1 MRYLAESR
9 DRFRPLSQAQFA
21 SLALL
26 RFSCGEHPAENG
38 MESFARLQVRLMLA
52 TVIVSAVAVLF
63 ASFYFDLFVARSL
76 LVGAVAGLFY
86 LRLLARSVARLG
98 GGSRQVGRFQLVV
111 PIVLIVSAARFP
123 QLDLLPA
130 FVGFLLY
137 KPALIL
143 QTVFDG

>member
-1 MRYLAESR
+1 MIDSGRFLRRNLQALPSTDSAAVSNLA
-9 DRFRPLSQAQFA
+9 
-21 SLALL
+21 
-26 RFSCGEHPAENG
+26 GNG

-52 TVIVSAVAVLF
+52 TVIVSVVAVLF

-123 QLDLLPA
+123 QLELLPA

-143 QTVFDG
+143 QTVIDG

>member
-1 MRYLAESR
+1 L
-9 DRFRPLSQAQFA
+9 QALPSSDSAAVNA
-21 SLALL
+21 S
-26 RFSCGEHPAENG
+26 AENG

-52 TVIVSAVAVLF
+52 TVIVSAVAILF
-63 ASFYFDLFVARSL
+63 AAFYFDLFVARSL

>member
-1 MRYLAESR
+1 MIDSG
-9 DRFRPLSQAQFA
+9 RFLRRNLQALPSSDSA
-21 SLALL
+21 VVNT
-26 RFSCGEHPAENG
+26 PAENG

-52 TVIVSAVAVLF
+52 TLIVSAVATLF

-76 LVGAVAGLFY
+76 LGGAVAGLFY

-143 QTVFDG
+143 QTVIDG

>member
-1 MRYLAESR
+1 MIDSG
-9 DRFRPLSQAQFA
+9 RFLRRNLQALPSSDSA
-21 SLALL
+21 VVNT
-26 RFSCGEHPAENG
+26 PAENG

-52 TVIVSAVAVLF
+52 TLIVSAVATLF

-111 PIVLIVSAARFP
+111 PILLIVSAARFP

-143 QTVFDG
+143 QTVLDG

>member
-1 MRYLAESR
+1 MIDYG
-9 DRFRPLSQAQFA
+9 RFLRRNLQALPSSDSA
-21 SLALL
+21 VVNT
-26 RFSCGEHPAENG
+26 PAENG

-52 TVIVSAVAVLF
+52 TLIVSAVATLF

-111 PIVLIVSAARFP
+111 PIVLIVAAARLP

>member
-1 MRYLAESR
+1 MIDSG
-9 DRFRPLSQAQFA
+9 RFLRRNLQALPSSDSAAVNA
-21 SLALL
+21 S
-26 RFSCGEHPAENG
+26 AENG

-52 TVIVSAVAVLF
+52 TVIVSVVAILF
-63 ASFYFDLFVARSL
+63 TAFYFDLLVARSL

>member
-1 MRYLAESR
+1 VIDSG
-9 DRFRPLSQAQFA
+9 RFLRRNLQALPSSHSA
-21 SLALL
+21 VVNT
-26 RFSCGEHPAENG
+26 PAENG

-52 TVIVSAVAVLF
+52 TLIVSAVATLF

-111 PIVLIVSAARFP
+111 PIVLIVAAARLP

>member
-1 MRYLAESR
+1 
-9 DRFRPLSQAQFA
+9 
-21 SLALL
+21 
-26 RFSCGEHPAENG
+26 

-52 TVIVSAVAVLF
+52 TVIVSVVAVLF

-98 GGSRQVGRFQLVV
+98 GTSRQVGRFQLVV
-111 PIVLIVSAARFP
+111 PILLIVSAARFP
-123 QLDLLPA
+123 QLDLLPT

-143 QTVFDG
+143 QTVLDG

>member
-1 MRYLAESR
+1 VIDSG
-9 DRFRPLSQAQFA
+9 RFLRRNLQALPSSDSA
-21 SLALL
+21 VVNT
-26 RFSCGEHPAENG
+26 PAENG

-52 TVIVSAVAVLF
+52 TVIVSAVATLF
-63 ASFYFDLFVARSL
+63 ASLYFDLLVARSL

-111 PIVLIVSAARFP
+111 PIVLIVAAARLP

>member
-1 MRYLAESR
+1 VIDSA
-9 DRFRPLSQAQFA
+9 RFLRRNLQALPSSDSA
-21 SLALL
+21 AVNTS
-26 RFSCGEHPAENG
+26 AENG
-38 MESFARLQVRLMLA
+38 MESFARLQARLMLA
-52 TVIVSAVAVLF
+52 TVIVSVVAILF
-63 ASFYFDLFVARSL
+63 TAFYFDLFVARSL

>member
-1 MRYLAESR
+1 MIDSG
-9 DRFRPLSQAQFA
+9 RFLKRTLQALPSSDSA
-21 SLALL
+21 VVNT
-26 RFSCGEHPAENG
+26 PAENG

-52 TVIVSAVAVLF
+52 TVIVSAVATLF

-111 PIVLIVSAARFP
+111 PIVLIVAAARLP

>member
-1 MRYLAESR
+1 MIDSG
-9 DRFRPLSQAQFA
+9 RFLRRTLQALPSSDSA
-21 SLALL
+21 VVNT
-26 RFSCGEHPAENG
+26 PAENG

-52 TVIVSAVAVLF
+52 TVIVSAVATLF
-63 ASFYFDLFVARSL
+63 AAFYFDLFVARSL

-111 PIVLIVSAARFP
+111 PIVLIVAAARLP

>member
-1 MRYLAESR
+1 MIDSA
-9 DRFRPLSQAQFA
+9 RFLRRTLQALP
-21 SLALL
+21 S
-26 RFSCGEHPAENG
+26 SDPAAVSNPVGNG

-52 TVIVSAVAVLF
+52 TVLVSVVAILF
-63 ASFYFDLFVARSL
+63 AAFVFDLFVARSL

-143 QTVFDG
+143 QTVIDG

>member
-1 MRYLAESR
+1 MIDSG
-9 DRFRPLSQAQFA
+9 RFLRRTLQALPSSDSA
-21 SLALL
+21 VVNT
-26 RFSCGEHPAENG
+26 PAENG

-52 TVIVSAVAVLF
+52 TVIVSAVATLF

-111 PIVLIVSAARFP
+111 PILLIAAAARLP

>member
-1 MRYLAESR
+1 MIDSG
-9 DRFRPLSQAQFA
+9 RFLRRTLQALPSSDSA
-21 SLALL
+21 VVNT
-26 RFSCGEHPAENG
+26 PAENG

-52 TVIVSAVAVLF
+52 TVIVSAVATLF

-111 PIVLIVSAARFP
+111 PIVLIVAAARLP

-130 FVGFLLY
+130 FAGLLLY

>member
-1 MRYLAESR
+1 MIDSA
-9 DRFRPLSQAQFA
+9 RFLRRNLQALPSSDSA
-21 SLALL
+21 AVNTS
-26 RFSCGEHPAENG
+26 AENG

-52 TVIVSAVAVLF
+52 TVIVSVVAILF
-63 ASFYFDLFVARSL
+63 AALYFDLFVARSL

-137 KPALIL
+137 KPAMIL

>member
-1 MRYLAESR
+1 M
-9 DRFRPLSQAQFA
+9 
-21 SLALL
+21 
-26 RFSCGEHPAENG
+26 EH
-38 MESFARLQVRLMLA
+38 FARLQFRLMLA
-52 TVIVSAVAVLF
+52 TVVISLVAVLF

-76 LVGAVAGLFY
+76 LVGAVAGLLY

-98 GGSRQVGRFQLVV
+98 GTSRQVGRFQLVV

-130 FVGFLLY
+130 FVGFLIY

-143 QTVFDG
+143 QTVLDG

>member
-1 MRYLAESR
+1 MIDSG
-9 DRFRPLSQAQFA
+9 RFLRRNLQALPSSDSA
-21 SLALL
+21 VVNT
-26 RFSCGEHPAENG
+26 PAENG

-52 TVIVSAVAVLF
+52 TVIVSAVATLF
-63 ASFYFDLFVARSL
+63 ATFYFDLFVARSL

-111 PIVLIVSAARFP
+111 PIVLIVAAARLP

>member
-1 MRYLAESR
+1 VIDSG
-9 DRFRPLSQAQFA
+9 RFLRRNLQALPSSDSA
-21 SLALL
+21 VVNT
-26 RFSCGEHPAENG
+26 PAENG

-52 TVIVSAVAVLF
+52 TVIVSVVAILF
-63 ASFYFDLFVARSL
+63 AAFYFDLFVARSL

>member
-1 MRYLAESR
+1 MIDSA
-9 DRFRPLSQAQFA
+9 RFLRRTLQALPSSDSA
-21 SLALL
+21 AVNN
-26 RFSCGEHPAENG
+26 PAGNG
-38 MESFARLQVRLMLA
+38 MESFARLQVRLLLA
-52 TVIVSAVAVLF
+52 TVIVSVVAILF

>member
-1 MRYLAESR
+1 MIDSA
-9 DRFRPLSQAQFA
+9 RFLRRNLQALPSSDSAAVNA
-21 SLALL
+21 S
-26 RFSCGEHPAENG
+26 AENG

-52 TVIVSAVAVLF
+52 TVIVSVVAILF
-63 ASFYFDLFVARSL
+63 AAFYFDLFVARSL

>member
-1 MRYLAESR
+1 VIDSA
-9 DRFRPLSQAQFA
+9 RFLRRNLQALPSSDSA
-21 SLALL
+21 AVNTS
-26 RFSCGEHPAENG
+26 AENG

-52 TVIVSAVAVLF
+52 TVIVSVVAILF
-63 ASFYFDLFVARSL
+63 TAFYFDLFVARSL

>member
-1 MRYLAESR
+1 MIDSG
-9 DRFRPLSQAQFA
+9 RFLRRNLQALPSSDSA
-21 SLALL
+21 VVNT
-26 RFSCGEHPAENG
+26 PAENG

-52 TVIVSAVAVLF
+52 TVIVSVVATLF
-63 ASFYFDLFVARSL
+63 ASFFFDLFVARSL
-76 LVGAVAGLFY
+76 LVGAAAGLFY

-111 PIVLIVSAARFP
+111 PIVLIVAAARLP

>member
-1 MRYLAESR
+1 L
-9 DRFRPLSQAQFA
+9 QALPSSDSAAVNA
-21 SLALL
+21 S
-26 RFSCGEHPAENG
+26 AENG

-52 TVIVSAVAVLF
+52 TVIVSVVAILF
-63 ASFYFDLFVARSL
+63 AAFYFDLFVARSL

>member
-1 MRYLAESR
+1 VIDSA
-9 DRFRPLSQAQFA
+9 RFLRRNLQALPSSDSA
-21 SLALL
+21 AVNTS
-26 RFSCGEHPAENG
+26 AENG

-52 TVIVSAVAVLF
+52 TVIVSAVAILF
-63 ASFYFDLFVARSL
+63 AAFYFDLFVARSL

>member
-1 MRYLAESR
+1 MIDSA
-9 DRFRPLSQAQFA
+9 RFLKRTLQALPSSNSA
-21 SLALL
+21 VVKT
-26 RFSCGEHPAENG
+26 PAENG

-52 TVIVSAVAVLF
+52 TVIVSVVATLF
-63 ASFYFDLFVARSL
+63 ASFFFDLFVARSL
-76 LVGAVAGLFY
+76 LVGAAAGLFY

-111 PIVLIVSAARFP
+111 PVVLIVSAARWP

>member
-1 MRYLAESR
+1 L
-9 DRFRPLSQAQFA
+9 QALPSSDSA
-21 SLALL
+21 AVNTS
-26 RFSCGEHPAENG
+26 AENG

-52 TVIVSAVAVLF
+52 TVIVSVVAILF
-63 ASFYFDLFVARSL
+63 AAFYFDLFVARSL

-130 FVGFLLY
+130 FAGFLLY

>member
-1 MRYLAESR
+1 MIDSA
-9 DRFRPLSQAQFA
+9 RFLKRTLQALPSSDSA
-21 SLALL
+21 VVNP
-26 RFSCGEHPAENG
+26 PAENG

-52 TVIVSAVAVLF
+52 TLIVSAVATLI

-111 PIVLIVSAARFP
+111 PIVLIVAAARLP

>member
-1 MRYLAESR
+1 MIDSG
-9 DRFRPLSQAQFA
+9 RFLRRNLQALPSSDSA
-21 SLALL
+21 VVNT
-26 RFSCGEHPAENG
+26 PAENG

-52 TVIVSAVAVLF
+52 TLIVSAVATLF

-111 PIVLIVSAARFP
+111 PVVLIVSAARWP

>member
-1 MRYLAESR
+1 MIDSG
-9 DRFRPLSQAQFA
+9 RFLRRNLQALPSSDSA
-21 SLALL
+21 VVNT
-26 RFSCGEHPAENG
+26 PAENG

-52 TVIVSAVAVLF
+52 TLIVSAVATLF

>member
-1 MRYLAESR
+1 MIDSA
-9 DRFRPLSQAQFA
+9 RFLRRNLQALPSSDSA
-21 SLALL
+21 AVNTS
-26 RFSCGEHPAENG
+26 AENG

-52 TVIVSAVAVLF
+52 TVIVSVVAILF
-63 ASFYFDLFVARSL
+63 AAFYFDLFVARSL

>member
-1 MRYLAESR
+1 VIDSA
-9 DRFRPLSQAQFA
+9 RFLRRNLQALPSSDSAAVNA
-21 SLALL
+21 S
-26 RFSCGEHPAENG
+26 AENG

-52 TVIVSAVAVLF
+52 TVIVSVVAILF
-63 ASFYFDLFVARSL
+63 AAFYFDLFVARSL

>member
-1 MRYLAESR
+1 MIDSG
-9 DRFRPLSQAQFA
+9 RFLRRTLQALPSSDSA
-21 SLALL
+21 VVNT
-26 RFSCGEHPAENG
+26 PAENG

-52 TVIVSAVAVLF
+52 TLIVSAVATLF

-111 PIVLIVSAARFP
+111 PIVLIVAAARLP

>member
-1 MRYLAESR
+1 MIDSG
-9 DRFRPLSQAQFA
+9 RFLRRNLQALPSSDSA
-21 SLALL
+21 VVTP
-26 RFSCGEHPAENG
+26 PAENG

-52 TVIVSAVAVLF
+52 TLIVSAVATLF

-111 PIVLIVSAARFP
+111 PIVLIVAAARLP